1 MLTCFVCLV
10 AVIDFLKY
18 FGCYACGTMRTSLK
32 FRDRAALY
40 LRSMAFGIGR
50 LYFLSQTRGAW
61 LASSLASLGAS
72 LGPKGKRRSIMPG
85 LSKELVETTHG
96 LRSRGVT
103 KVGQVVLGYEVARKG
118 GHVKRGMSLADLAS
132 PSKVPNTDC
141 VGTASSLKGRRGGF
155 KP

>member
-1 MLTCFVCLV
+1 MTL
-10 AVIDFLKY
+10 IDFLKY
-18 FGCYACGTMRTSLK
+18 LGCYACGTMRTSPK

-50 LYFLSQTRGAW
+50 LYFLSRTRGAW

-72 LGPKGKRRSIMPG
+72 IGPKGKRRFIMPG

-96 LRSRGVT
+96 LRGRGVT

-118 GHVKRGMSLADLAS
+118 GACGAWDEPRGPGLAEQSAQNGL
-132 PSKVPNTDC
+132 
-141 VGTASSLKGRRGGF
+141 RWHGF